1 MIHIDKLK
9 DGLPVFKALSSEIR
23 IQILELLSEHKQ
35 LNMNDI
41 AEKLNLT
48 NGAITMHIKKL
59 EECGLIKISSLTA
72 TRGTQKICH
81 LHEDKLI
88 IDIEKETIPNSYE
101 VELAVGYYSS
111 YEILPTCGIATKDK
125 IIGEVDDPSYFA
137 DPERINA
144 DIIWFSKGFIEYRIP
159 NYLKQTQSF
168 SEIQISLEISS
179 EAPGHCS
186 IWPSDIFF
194 SLNDVNLGSWTS
206 PGDYADSKGVLTP
219 SWWFPNWNQYGLL
232 KLLYINKSGTFIDG
246 LKISDVTLDDLNLNY
261 KSDII
266 LKLSISDQA
275 KHVGG
280 LTIFGK
286 NFGNYNQG
294 INIRV
299 VYEDPTSPNYQ
310 IPFELQ

>member
-23 IQILELLSEHKQ
+23 IQILELLLEHKQ

-48 NGAITMHIKKL
+48 NGAVTMHVKKL
-59 EECGLIKISSLTA
+59 EECGLIKINSLTA

-159 NYLKQTQSF
+159 NYLKHTQSF

-194 SLNDVNLGSWTS
+194 SLNDVNLGSWAS
-206 PGDYADSKGVLTP
+206 PGDYANSKGILTP

-246 LKISDVTLDDLNLNY
+246 LKISELTLDDLNLNY

-286 NFGNYNQG
+286 SFGNYNQG

-299 VYEDPTSPNYQ
+299 VYEDSPNPNNQ
-310 IPFELQ
+310 IPFKLQ